1 LSFFVFVQQDLSNG
15 AGPVVAASGS
25 SSSAEAPMKLKRPRK
40 EEAERGDKKE
50 DEGPK
55 RSILAYRIGG

>member
-1 LSFFVFVQQDLSNG
+1 MAILQGLSKG
-15 AGPVVAASGS
+15 ACPVVAASGS

-40 EEAERGDKKE
+40 EAEHEKKE
-50 DEGPK
+50 DGQK